1 MMICFRKMYERMQ
14 EEEIWLIDRSF
25 SRKIYYIN
33 FIYSIVMLLHHADAD
48 VYFDNIIQ
56 TGSLMDYVAYQ
67 INLWFVETD
76 AIYYFM
82 MLSAFLLYH
91 DLSKDNIKGKLK
103 RRVKTLLIPWLVWNI
118 IGMISYH
125 DFDQGIAYLLRNF
138 FASRFCP
145 QIRYLVTLM
154 VLLLFIP
161 LFRRIFKIKYVR
173 EAALAVIYIIGY
185 LGFPFIREAD
195 FFPSEQARAE
205 VLLML
210 SHVPVYC
217 FGTYL
222 GLNYAEFVISE
233 KYNNEYRK
241 AAIVT
246 AVSILVLPYIF
257 PNSIIGYALGKLQF
271 AAVWIIL
278 RKKYFTLHPKWWIQI
293 SFYMYVIHNFVLYW
307 EGKIIKLSGIFSVEF
322 NSSTVT
328 ESFALMWR
336 FMLSAIAVP
345 LIIISAKILLRF
357 TPKFYA
363 ALSGGKIPNMYE
375 S

>member
-1 MMICFRKMYERMQ
+1 M
-14 EEEIWLIDRSF
+14 IDRLF
-25 SRKIYYIN
+25 SRKIYYMN
-33 FIYSIVMLLHHADAD
+33 FIYSIIMLLHHADAG
-48 VYFDNIIQ
+48 VFFDNIIQ
-56 TGSLMDYVAYQ
+56 TGSFMDYAAHR

-91 DLSKDNIKGKLK
+91 DLSKDNVKGKL
-103 RRVKTLLIPWLVWNI
+103 RRRIKTLFIPWLVWNM

-145 QIRYLVTLM
+145 EIRYLVTLM

-161 LFRRIFKIKYVR
+161 LFRRIFKMKYVR
-173 EAALAVIYIIGY
+173 EAALAAIYIIGY

-195 FFPSEQARAE
+195 FFPSERAKAE

-217 FGTYL
+217 LGAYL
-222 GLNYAEFVISE
+222 GLNYAEFIISE
-233 KYNNEYRK
+233 KYNSEYRK
-241 AAIVT
+241 AAVAAAG
-246 AVSILVLPYIF
+246 AVLILPYF
-257 PNSIIGYALGKLQF
+257 FSENMIGYTLGKLQF

-278 RKKYFTLHPKWWIQI
+278 SKKYFTVQPKWWMQI
-293 SFYMYVIHNFVLYW
+293 SFYMYVIHDFVLYW
-307 EGKIIKLSGIFSVEF
+307 EVKVITLLGLFEQQFS
-322 NSSTVT
+322 SSTVT

-345 LIIISAKILLRF
+345 LIIVSAKILLRF

-363 ALSGGKIPNMYE
+363 VLSGGKMPNTYE